1 MTRPMTDFGK
11 GGFIRQ
17 VLTDDFSGSPYW
29 LLYCRL
35 YVAIF
40 SPRV

>member
-1 MTRPMTDFGK
+1 MIRPMIDFGK

-17 VLTDDFSGSPYW
+17 VLTDDFSGNPYW
-29 LLYCRL
+29 SLYCRL

-40 SPRV
+40 T